1 MPKTVKDGVASALR
15 SRQRKMVVAW
25 ALSLAWQTNQRFCS
39 MVHFVQFAELC
50 GLEVNLED
58 YDAMKWHI
66 PTPEQ
71 QINRPRN
78 APPPHPFYSADQVAV
93 WMKKWMKL
101 ATLLLLEDVQDE
113 LVEIRDRFFIFNVVV
128 FQFHDFHRGERR

>member
-1 MPKTVKDGVASALR
+1 
-15 SRQRKMVVAW
+15 
-25 ALSLAWQTNQRFCS
+25 

-71 QINRPRN
+71 QINRPET
-78 APPPHPFYSADQVAV
+78 P
-93 WMKKWMKL
+93 
-101 ATLLLLEDVQDE
+101 LLLSP
-113 LVEIRDRFFIFNVVV
+113 FIPLIKW
-128 FQFHDFHRGERR
+128 RYG